1 MGMLIIG
8 VILFFIIGVILSLI
22 GSGGAILTIPV
33 LVYLFN
39 VDSVLATSYSMF
51 IMGISNWVATF
62 DNIKSNT
69 IFYKM
74 GLVFAIPG
82 LFVTYSI
89 RRIVLPIIPDIIFKN
104 SFIIVNKCSGIM
116 LVFAILIFIA
126 AVRTLRNNNISNF
139 NTPIVYNYYKNAL
152 QGAGVGI
159 VTGFVG
165 AGGGFLIVPA
175 LAFTSKL
182 PMRNAVATSLFI
194 ISITTSLGF
203 LGDRN
208 YFTNMNWKF
217 LITCTICSVLGVFT
231 ANLIKNRFNNRG
243 LKLLFGYVIFLLGV
257 FVLITELLKLEINF

>member
-1 MGMLIIG
+1 MGM
-8 VILFFIIGVILSLI
+8 FIIGILLFFLIGIILSLI

-39 VDSVLATSYSMF
+39 IDSVLATSYSMF

-62 DNIKSNT
+62 DNIKNNT
-69 IFYKM
+69 ILYKM

-89 RRIVLPIIPDIIFKN
+89 RRYILPSIPDIIFKN
-104 SFIIVNKCSGIM
+104 SFITVNKGSVIM
-116 LVFAILIFIA
+116 LVFAVLIFIA
-126 AVRTLRNNNISNF
+126 AVRTLRNNKITNLNAPTI
-139 NTPIVYNYYKNAL
+139 YNYYKNAL

-208 YFTNMNWKF
+208 YFTDMNWKF
-217 LITCTICSVLGVFT
+217 LLSCTICSVVGVLA

-257 FVLITELLKLEINF
+257 FVLLIEVMKLDIQF